1 MSQKISN
8 AHSEKQPLYIGID
21 VHKKQWHVSLYA
33 NNMYLKTWVQDP
45 SPEQLS
51 KTLQQQY
58 PTFEYFSCYEAGFC
72 GYWIHRELNKFGI
85 KNIVVSPNAVPSRGT
100 EKLSKSDT
108 VDSRKLARELGN
120 KSLSGIY
127 VPGELQQEFRSLLRL
142 RTQLVKAST
151 RLKNQIKSHLM
162 FYGQKFPDNSSSQ
175 HWSKKFIQILRGMSF
190 TSEMGKAVL
199 NTHID
204 ELLNKGERIKQV
216 MILIK
221 ESIKKNGWEEDFK
234 HLLSVPGVGPITA
247 ATLLAEIMDINRF
260 SNQDKLASYVGLA
273 PAVISSGESSRV
285 LGLVKHHNP
294 YLRNLLIEAAWVAV
308 RRDPVL
314 TQYYGE
320 QIKTMPKTRAIV
332 KVARKLLNRIRT
344 VWQDKINYAEGVIK

>member
-1 MSQKISN
+1 MSQKINN
-8 AHSEKQPLYIGID
+8 AQSEKQPLYIGID

-33 NNMYLKTWVQDP
+33 NNMYLKTWIQDP

-51 KTLQQQY
+51 ETLQQKY
-58 PTFEYFSCYEAGFC
+58 PAFEYFSCYEAGFC
-72 GYWIHRELNKFGI
+72 GYWIHRKLVKLGI

-100 EKLSKSDT
+100 EKLGKSDT

-127 VPGELQQEFRSLLRL
+127 VPSPLHEEFRSLLRL
-142 RTQLVKAST
+142 RGQLVKAST
-151 RLKNQIKSHLM
+151 RLKNQIKSQLM
-162 FYGQKFPDNSSSQ
+162 YYGQEIPKNDSSK
-175 HWSKKFIQILRGMSF
+175 HWSKNFIQMLRGMTF
-190 TSEMGKAVL
+190 YSEIGKVVL
-199 NTHID
+199 NTNLD
-204 ELLNKGERIKQV
+204 ELIHKRQTIKQV
-216 MILIK
+216 MLLIK
-221 ESIKKNGWEEDFK
+221 ESIRKNGWEEDYK

-260 SNQDKLASYVGLA
+260 ENQDKLASYIGLA
-273 PAVISSGESSRV
+273 PAVISSGESRRV
-285 LGLVKHHNP
+285 LGLLKHHNSH
-294 YLRNLLIEAAWVAV
+294 LRSLLIEAAWIAV

-320 QIKTMPKTRAIV
+320 QLKILPGKKVII

-344 VWQDKINYAEGVIK
+344 VWQNKINYAEGVVK